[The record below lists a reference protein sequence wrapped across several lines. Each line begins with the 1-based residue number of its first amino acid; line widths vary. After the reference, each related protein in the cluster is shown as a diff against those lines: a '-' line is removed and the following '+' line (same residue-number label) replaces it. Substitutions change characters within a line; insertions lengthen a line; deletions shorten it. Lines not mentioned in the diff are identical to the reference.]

1 MQLWKIVLAWGCLG
15 FFFAVPLFFFILHI
29 TSLDKNPSFIS
40 HIGEFRYMA
49 EYLRTVTVI
58 IVSLAGFNTVEL
70 FKK

>member
-1 MQLWKIVLAWGCLG
+1 MQRWKICLAWGCLG
-15 FFFAVPLFFFILHI
+15 FFFGIPLLVFILHL
-29 TSLDKNPSFIS
+29 TSIDKNPSFIS
-40 HIGEFRYMA
+40 HIGEFKYMA